1 MNIEDLLNQILEHLK
16 SVAKT
21 ETVVG
26 QQFTLGEFT
35 CVPIIRIGMGFGSG
49 SGDDGKKGKG
59 GGVGGG
65 LGVEPIGFLVT
76 KGGEVSFISA
86 KKGKGIEAIFDKV
99 PDLMEKMMEMKNKE

>member
-1 MNIEDLLNQILEHLK
+1 MEHLK
-16 SVAKT
+16 NVAKT

-35 CVPIIRIGMGFGSG
+35 CVPIIRVGMGFGSG

-59 GGVGGG
+59 GGAGGG

-76 KGGEVSFISA
+76 KGGEITFLSTH
-86 KKGKGIEAIFDKV
+86 KGKGIDAVFDKV
-99 PDLMEKMMEMKNKE
+99 PDLLEKVMEMKKKE